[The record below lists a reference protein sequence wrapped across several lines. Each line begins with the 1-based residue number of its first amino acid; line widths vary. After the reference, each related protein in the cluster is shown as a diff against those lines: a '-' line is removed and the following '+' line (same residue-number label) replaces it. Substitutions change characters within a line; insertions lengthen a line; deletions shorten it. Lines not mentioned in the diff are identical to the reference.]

1 MPRQSVGFMGLNQ
14 EQQIYAGVG
23 GGAVLLLLLGAFF
36 FMGGDNDDYG
46 ARRRARRSRIDQV
59 QMGGQVQRDT
69 PTTRRPFRST
79 QEPFKGNPYQT
90 GFGRG
95 NSWAKIAFQR
105 GSPTPEQIRLVA
117 SNMTAD
123 YNMTSAQESEFVR
136 GFVAAAKK

>member
-23 GGAVLLLLLGAFF
+23 AGAVLLLLLGAFF
-36 FMGGDNDDYG
+36 LMGGDDDDY
-46 ARRRARRSRIDQV
+46 ASRRRARRRQIDSV
-59 QMGGQVQRDT
+59 QMGGEVQRDT

-95 NSWAKIAFQR
+95 NSWAKIAFLR
-105 GSPTPEQIRLVA
+105 GTPTPEQIRLVA
-117 SNMTAD
+117 GNMTAD
-123 YNMTSAQESEFVR
+123 YNMTSAQEAEFIR
-136 GFVAAAKK
+136 GFVASAKR